1 MIISCDL
8 CDGAHELIRCLDID
22 IVLGARVQNGPLI
35 PEKGQRKRDLC
46 GVIAI
51 KKGHTHAVGLKT
63 RKDEQGAPIEDG
75 DEAEN

>member
-8 CDGAHELIRCLDID
+8 CDGAHELSRCPDID

-35 PEKGQRKRDLC
+35 PKQGRGSAASA

-51 KKGHTHAVGLKT
+51 KKEHAHAVGNSKLEKT
-63 RKDEQGAPIEDG
+63 SRRSD
-75 DEAEN
+75 